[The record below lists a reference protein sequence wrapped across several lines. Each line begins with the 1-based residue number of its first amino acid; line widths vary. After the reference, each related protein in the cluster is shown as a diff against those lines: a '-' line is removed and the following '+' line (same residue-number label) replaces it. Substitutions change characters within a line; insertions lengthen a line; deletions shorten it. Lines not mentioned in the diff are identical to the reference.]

1 MMRRDFVVSGGAL
14 AAWRSAQAS
23 SVTADV
29 RVAIVGLRGRGRDHI
44 AGFGTLPGVEIAALC
59 DIDEAVLAHSAAVV
73 KKLVGRAPALLT
85 DYRKVLEDPSIHAV
99 TIATPNHWHT
109 LQAIWACQAGKDVYV
124 EKPCSHTMFES
135 RQIVAAARKYGR
147 IVQHGTQNRSGSA
160 IREGVAQL
168 HAGAIGEVYLARALC
183 FKWRDSI
190 GCAAE
195 EPAPK
200 GVHYDAWVG
209 PAPMRPYT
217 RNRFHYNWHWQWNYG
232 NGEIGNQA
240 VHEIDLARW
249 GLGVR
254 YPTLISAMGGHVLFD
269 DDQETPNALSA
280 AFEFNEGGKRKLL
293 EVEVR
298 PWITHPDSGL
308 TVGNL
313 FYGSNGILRRD
324 QGAYQISLGGERR
337 PLPERSGADD
347 HFANFIAAVRSRN
360 PGQLNGGIEE
370 GAITADL
377 VHLANISYRLRR
389 SLRFDPLALRCIGDE
404 EANRLFT
411 RSYRA
416 PYTVPDHV

>member
-1 MMRRDFVVSGGAL
+1 MSGGAVAL
-14 AAWRSAQAS
+14 EQGVQAS
-23 SVTADV
+23 SAAAVSIRLAL
-29 RVAIVGLRGRGRDHI
+29 VGLRGRGRDHI
-44 AGFGTLPGVEIAALC
+44 AGFAAIPGVEIGALC
-59 DIDEAVLAHSAAVV
+59 DVDEAVLAGAASAVERLTGRRPAV
-73 KKLVGRAPALLT
+73 AT
-85 DYRKVLEDPSIHAV
+85 DYRKLLEDRSLHAV
-99 TIATPNHWHT
+99 ALATPNHWHT
-109 LQAIWACQAGKDVYV
+109 LQTIWACQAGKDVYV
-124 EKPCSHTMFES
+124 EKPCSHTIFES
-135 RQIVAAARKYGR
+135 RQIVAAARKYSR

-160 IREGVAQL
+160 VREGIAKL

-190 GCAAE
+190 GCAVD
-195 EPAPK
+195 EPVPK
-200 GVHYDAWVG
+200 GVHYDAWMG
-209 PAPMRPYT
+209 PAPVRPFT
-217 RNRFHYNWHWQWNYG
+217 RNRFHYNWHWQWDYG

-254 YPTLISAMGGHVLFD
+254 YPTLISAMGGHVLFN
-269 DDQETPNALSA
+269 DDQETPNSLSA
-280 AFEFNEGGKRKLL
+280 TFEFNEGAKPKLL

-298 PWITHPDSGL
+298 PWITHPEFGL

-313 FYGSNGILRRD
+313 FYGSNGVLRRD
-324 QGAYQISLGGERR
+324 QGAYQIWLGRERR
-337 PLPERSGADD
+337 PLPERSGTDD

-360 PGQLNGGIEE
+360 PGRLNGGIEE
-370 GAITADL
+370 GAVSADL

-389 SLRFDPLALRCIGDE
+389 SLRFDPVALRCIGDE